1 MIVKV
6 AGFNID
12 IENIEKLNL
21 NDATPETIA
30 ASYAKISRDPRPIGE
45 IRKDARENVKNA
57 RELNKRVVFDMGHSS
72 IAEHAVFNIDI
83 IGISRL
89 AAEYIERFRLCSYT
103 EKSQRY
109 IKLGEDFVIP
119 DGLNNKLENEFTTFI
134 KDSFSLYEEIF
145 KTLLPLI
152 KERKSY
158 KNEELKKRDIEGL
171 AMEDAR
177 YVLPLAVTTQLGL
190 TANARN
196 IEYIIKILASS
207 PFAELQKLSKSIFNE
222 TIKYTPSLIRYTEP
236 EKYFTFY
243 WFSDPEIKKE
253 PKGNNT
259 PSNPDVKLISTH
271 GDIDKIIAVHRFWS
285 SSDSFEKSTKFSA
298 GLSKAKKREL
308 IHSIFECVT
317 KHNQM
322 PRFFEAINLE
332 YELTMSAS
340 CYAQFKRHR
349 MMTQI
354 PQQYLFEL
362 GIEIPPIVRECGFE
376 KKILEH
382 SHKSVDL
389 YKKILEVNK
398 YAADY
403 VILNCHRRRVYALL
417 NARELYHISRLRM
430 DHHAQW
436 EIQKISR
443 KMVELAREKVPF
455 LFDMCCGKDEFDEN
469 LGRIQNENCHDS
481 NSKHDV

>member
-1 MIVKV
+1 MIIKV
-6 AGFNID
+6 AGFNTD
-12 IENIEKLNL
+12 IESIEEVNQP
-21 NDATPETIA
+21 DVTCETIA
-30 ASYAKISRDPRPIGE
+30 ASYAKISRDPRTINE
-45 IRKDARENVKNA
+45 IRKDARENVKSA

-89 AAEYIERFRLCSYT
+89 AAEYVERFRLCSYT

-119 DGLNNKLENEFTTFI
+119 EGLNGKLKDEYISFI

-145 KTLLPLI
+145 NALLPLI
-152 KERKSY
+152 KTKKSY
-158 KNEELKKRDIEGL
+158 RDEELRKRDIEGL

-207 PFAELQKLSKSIFNE
+207 PVPEIQQISRLISDE
-222 TIKYTPSLIRYTEP
+222 TIKYAPSLIRYTEP
-236 EKYFTFY
+236 EKYFEKF
-243 WFSDPEIKKE
+243 WFSDYRSESDNKIKE
-253 PKGNNT
+253 EFYLRDDG
-259 PSNPDVKLISTH
+259 VKLISIS
-271 GDIDKIIAVHRFWS
+271 GDTDRLIAAYNFFNYGMSFEEALQISKNQSHNEKKKIINGIFRL
-285 SSDSFEKSTKFSA
+285 
-298 GLSKAKKREL
+298 LSR
-308 IHSIFECVT
+308 
-317 KHNQM
+317 HNQL
-322 PRFFEAINLE
+322 PRFFEVINLG

-354 PQQYLFEL
+354 PQAYLL
-362 GIEIPPIVRECGFE
+362 GLGVEIPPLVKECGFE
-376 KKILEH
+376 KKIIAH
-382 SHKSVDL
+382 SKKAEDL
-389 YKKILEVNK
+389 YCNIVKTNRHLAE
-398 YAADY
+398 Y
-403 VILNCHRRRVYALL
+403 VILNCHRRRIYALL

-436 EIQKISR
+436 EIW
-443 KMVELAREKVPF
+443 
-455 LFDMCCGKDEFDEN
+455 
-469 LGRIQNENCHDS
+469 
-481 NSKHDV
+481 